1 VNPKT
6 VEVYAILGRLR
17 PDTRACACRILTGL
31 GFVNYDDAL
40 DQWAADEYGAES
52 PSMREQMQHRRPL
65 VQVVVVIVAKQL
77 G

>member
-1 VNPKT
+1 MNPKT

-40 DQWAADEYGAES
+40 DAWAADEYEAET
-52 PSMREQMQHRRPL
+52 PIMRANLQYRFWADEPINAREE
-65 VQVVVVIVAKQL
+65 VA
-77 G
+77 